1 MKTHRNKIS
10 DRPKKTNSRTK
21 VAPLSPRSDG
31 RKAQQTPS
39 GRVHRTPDGT
49 IEENSEEAAP

>member
-1 MKTHRNKIS
+1 MKNPRNKVS
-10 DRPKKTNSRTK
+10 ERPKKTSDRSK
-21 VAPLSPRSDG
+21 VAPLSSRSDG
-31 RKAQQTPS
+31 HKAPQTPA

>member
-1 MKTHRNKIS
+1 MKNSRSKVS
-10 DRPKKTNSRTK
+10 DRRKKST
-21 VAPLSPRSDG
+21 P
-31 RKAQQTPS
+31 RKAAQLNVTTENRKAGQVHS

>member
-1 MKTHRNKIS
+1 MKNTRNKIS
-10 DRPKKTNSRTK
+10 DRSKKISSRTK
-21 VAPLSPRSDG
+21 EIPVNTPSDE
-31 RKAQQTPS
+31 RKDPQTHS

>member
-1 MKTHRNKIS
+1 MKNPRNKVS
-10 DRPKKTNSRTK
+10 DRRKKSTPRK
-21 VAPLSPRSDG
+21 VAPLSVSTEG
-31 RKAQQTPS
+31 RKAGQVHS

>member
-1 MKTHRNKIS
+1 MKNHRQKVS
-10 DRPKKTNSRTK
+10 DRPKKSNSRSK
-21 VAPLSPRSDG
+21 VAPLSSRSDG
-31 RKAQQTPS
+31 HKAPQSPA

>member
-1 MKTHRNKIS
+1 MKNTRNKVS
-10 DRPKKTNSRTK
+10 DRSKKIGSRNK
-21 VAPLSPRSDG
+21 VTPVSTPRDE
-31 RKAQQTPS
+31 RKAPQTHS